1 MTPEHLIQTPRRC
14 GFLSKLPQ
22 WSTALPSVSR
32 FSFLI
37 WQKKQKVSFPS
48 LPMAQQKV
56 GKKIENNKKNLKYHV
71 FPPTPNGGGIIPF
84 HFLGQPQ
91 LPGNRGSSPHAPRCP
106 PPFPPH
112 SHLLCIPSGTV
123 WARRVEES
131 SFLLNKD
138 FAVAPKA
145 A

>member
-1 MTPEHLIQTPRRC
+1 MSPQRLIQTPRRC
-14 GFLSKLPQ
+14 GFFSKLPQ
-22 WSTALPSVSR
+22 WSIALPSVSR

-37 WQKKQKVSFPS
+37 WQKKQKGSFPL

-56 GKKIENNKKNLKYHV
+56 KKKSETKKNPKCHV
-71 FPPTPNGGGIIPF
+71 FPPAPNRGGIILF

-91 LPGNRGSSPHAPRCP
+91 LPGNRGSSLHAPQCP

-112 SHLLCIPSGTV
+112 SHFLCIPSGTV